1 MEKEGNNEVEGKG
14 MILLQLDLLFFIK
27 DELLPAF
34 LLFPKVKPLY
44 PIPPKKIPHFCQCI
58 ILHGAFPISYRK

>member
-14 MILLQLDLLFFIK
+14 MILLQLDLLSFIK

-44 PIPPKKIPHFCQCI
+44 PIPPKKFLIFV
-58 ILHGAFPISYRK
+58 SV